1 MIMDRIIDDVDFVI
15 FDVETTG
22 LSPKDG
28 DRIVEI
34 GALRYKN
41 GQALDSFSSLLNPQR
56 PVSPGAFAVNRIS
69 QEMLKDAPTAAEV
82 LPKFLEFAGNGC
94 LAGYNVGFDMGFL
107 EAELG
112 LFGQALPEDTAVVDI
127 IQMARRTF
135 PGLSSYGLGNFSRW
149 LGCPEPQD
157 HRALSD
163 VRMTVQVFS
172 RLLSE
177 LKKKGIG
184 DFSAFYNLFGVN
196 PKLSEDITNQ
206 HIAAIQKAI
215 DLGVRLKIKYYS
227 SSAAKVSE
235 REVSPKEI
243 RREGKSQYLVGYCHL
258 RKDERTFKINAILN
272 LEIL

>member
-135 PGLSSYGLGNFSRW
+135 PGLSSYGLGNFPAGWAVPSRKTT
-149 LGCPEPQD
+149 GP
-157 HRALSD
+157 
-163 VRMTVQVFS
+163 
-172 RLLSE
+172 
-177 LKKKGIG
+177 
-184 DFSAFYNLFGVN
+184 
-196 PKLSEDITNQ
+196 
-206 HIAAIQKAI
+206 
-215 DLGVRLKIKYYS
+215 
-227 SSAAKVSE
+227 
-235 REVSPKEI
+235 
-243 RREGKSQYLVGYCHL
+243 
-258 RKDERTFKINAILN
+258 
-272 LEIL
+272 